1 MLNNAIWK
9 TAVRLP
15 AVLLGAGLMFAG
27 AGSAVAPAQA
37 QDTIRIGLP
46 TKTYYPTIIAET
58 ALRQGL
64 FAKEGIKA
72 ELTIYRSGSETFEA
86 RVRRAAE
93 LGFTDVIAHW
103 PRPDSPYEGSE
114 STLET
119 VATQVIPG
127 LRG

>member
-1 MLNNAIWK
+1 M
-9 TAVRLP
+9 TTGPR
-15 AVLLGAGLMFAG
+15 GAPSLDAWFDG
-27 AGSAVAPAQA
+27 
-37 QDTIRIGLP
+37 
-46 TKTYYPTIIAET
+46 IAESV
-58 ALRQGL
+58 AMLDDGL
-64 FAKEGIKA
+64 AAAGRDPA
-72 ELTIYRSGSETFEA
+72 AYPRYLNLDSAPSYSMTDPETFEA

-103 PRPDSPYEGSE
+103 PRPGAPYEGSE